1 MNGNKVLRIFLLT
14 LVAVFVLHQLY
25 SSLYK
30 PISTES
36 AEYFEAV
43 DGINVNVTV
52 IRNES
57 VIVSNLGGSLHF
69 TVQNGTR
76 VAKGGTIATVYSD
89 STASVAV
96 SRINEL
102 TAQID
107 DIKEISSYNDRSATD
122 LDLINS
128 KVDSGLNKLIRDN
141 KGGNF
146 TNVTDNTNNL
156 LSVINRR
163 QMITGEQIDFTAK
176 LTELQSELDNLNRTL
191 PAAKGHIKAPL
202 SGYFVSSQD
211 GYENLLKSDKLDSIT
226 PELLATVKPE
236 PKNSAAVGKTVSDYE
251 WYLAATVSL
260 NDSLKYK
267 EGDVLTLK
275 TNMNDTP
282 ILDVSVKQINI
293 PESSDK
299 AVVVFACH
307 QMSSELALVR
317 NLPVTVISKSY
328 SGLKVSKNALHVVS
342 GETGVFVLNGAKL
355 KFVPAT
361 VIYSTDE
368 YILCKQEKSNE
379 NVLRLYDEVV
389 VKGKK
394 LYDGKIVG

>member
-1 MNGNKVLRIFLLT
+1 MNGNKMLRIFLLI
-14 LVAVFVLHQLY
+14 LVTVFIVHQLY

-30 PISTES
+30 PIVTES
-36 AEYFEAV
+36 AEYFETA
-43 DGINVNVTV
+43 DGLSTTVTV

-57 VIVSNLGGSLHF
+57 VIVSNSSGSLHF
-69 TVQNGTR
+69 TAQNGTR
-76 VAKGGTIATVYSD
+76 VAKGGVIATVYSD
-89 STASVAV
+89 GMASVAV
-96 SRINEL
+96 SRIKEI
-102 TAQID
+102 TEQIE
-107 DIKEISSYNDRSATD
+107 DIKEISSYNDRSAAN

-141 KGGNF
+141 KDGNF
-146 TNVTDNTNNL
+146 KNVTDNTNNL

-163 QMITGEQIDFTAK
+163 QMITGEQIDFSAK
-176 LTELQSELDNLNRTL
+176 LTELQSELDSLNRSL
-191 PAAKGHIKAPL
+191 PAAKGYIKAPL

-211 GYENLLKSDKLDSIT
+211 GYENLLKSDNLDGIT
-226 PELLATVKPE
+226 PEFLSSVKPE
-236 PKNSAAVGKTVSDYE
+236 ATNPSAVGKTVSDYE

-260 NDSLKYK
+260 NESLKYK
-267 EGDVLTLK
+267 QGDTLTLK
-275 TNMNDTP
+275 TNMNITP
-282 ILDVSVKQINI
+282 VLDVSVKQINI
-293 PESSDK
+293 PSSSDK
-299 AVVVFACH
+299 AVVIFACR

-317 NLPVTVISKSY
+317 NFPVTVISKNY

-368 YILCKQEKSNE
+368 YIICKQEKSNE